1 MGRYIIKRL
10 LMLIPVMIGVSFLV
24 FVVTDLAPGDAVD
37 MMASTEMSLEQKEAL
52 REEMGLNR
60 NVIVRYGDYLWNMIH
75 GDLGK
80 SYRTGADVFESYI
93 TRLPATAYL
102 AVATV
107 LVAVVLSIPLGIYSA
122 KHRGSIAD
130 SSASVVALLGLSLPG
145 FFIGL
150 VLIIIFSL
158 HLKLFDSGGNRSFTS
173 IIMPAVSGAMCMLAT
188 MQRTTRSSMLDALS
202 MEHLDLARS
211 KGVPE
216 KDVINKHA
224 LKNAL
229 IPILTVVGTEL
240 GACLGGS
247 VVIEKLFSW
256 PGVGTFIVDA
266 VNNRDI
272 PIVCGFV
279 TLTTMLVTLVQLFV
293 DILYAYIDPRI
304 KAKYAKQGMRKT
316 RRIHRRR
323 EEVRR

>member
-1 MGRYIIKRL
+1 MGRYILKRL
-10 LMLIPVMIGVSFLV
+10 LMLIPVMLGVSLLV
-24 FVVTDLAPGDAVD
+24 FLVTDLAPGDAVD
-37 MMASTEMSLEQKEAL
+37 MIASTEMTLEQKELL

-60 NVIVRYGDYLWNMIH
+60 NVFVRYLEYLWNMLH
-75 GDLGK
+75 GDLGE

-93 TRLPATAYL
+93 TRLPATARL
-102 AVATV
+102 AVATT
-107 LVAVVLSIPLGIYSA
+107 LVAVVISIPLGIYSA
-122 KHRGSIAD
+122 KHRGSLAD
-130 SSASVVALLGLSLPG
+130 SAASIAALLGLSLPG

-150 VLIIIFSL
+150 ILIIIFSL
-158 HLKLFDSGGNRSFTS
+158 HLGWLDSGGDRSATS

-188 MQRTTRSSMLDALS
+188 MTRTTRSSMLDALS

-211 KGVPE
+211 KGVTE
-216 KDVINKHA
+216 KTVINKHA

-229 IPILTVVGTEL
+229 IPILTIVGTEL
-240 GACLGGS
+240 GASLGGS

-272 PIVCGFV
+272 PVVCGFV
-279 TLTTMLVTLVQLFV
+279 TLTTLLVTLVQLGV

-304 KAKYAKQGMRKT
+304 KAKYAKQGMKKSKNR
-316 RRIHRRR
+316 
-323 EEVRR
+323 